1 MSQTTHPTDSAR
13 TVLARPA
20 TAAQLASA
28 PPRPRRCTDVPHNA
42 WYAVATTDE
51 VGRTPLPRQVLGTRV
66 VVYRTEQGTAVALE
80 DRCAHRPVPLSAGR
94 LEGDDIVAAYTGFR
108 YGPDGRCVSVP
119 TQPHVPIG
127 AHVRAFPVHEDG
139 SFVWIWCGDP
149 GLARLRPAPQA
160 PWLRDPGWVSFG
172 TSWTTQA
179 SVRLLLENFADITHV
194 AHVHPDIAPP
204 ALVEGVM
211 PPLEVTVTETG
222 MSFARQYP
230 PARLPAWQAP
240 LLGIDAEDEHPQREE
255 GEFRSPGLWVDRW
268 HVDTDEGRHSFVFT
282 HALTPV
288 DETSTRHV
296 WRVSRNF
303 ADSPAATGTLTRL
316 MESYYRA
323 VQEAL
328 EQMQRIVTEDG
339 ARVDVL
345 VAADAA
351 AVQVR
356 RVMDRL
362 VADETGAR

>member
-1 MSQTTHPTDSAR
+1 MSQARTILSHPT
-13 TVLARPA
+13 
-20 TAAQLASA
+20 TASHAV
-28 PPRPRRCTDVPHNA
+28 PRPPARRRCPDVPHNA

-51 VGRTPLPRQVLGTRV
+51 VGRTPLARQVLGHRV
-66 VVYRTEQGTAVALE
+66 VAYRTTAGAAVALE
-80 DRCAHRPVPLSAGR
+80 DRCAHRPVPLSNGR

-108 YGPDGRCVSVP
+108 YGPDGRCVAVP
-119 TQPHVPIG
+119 TQPNVPIG
-127 AHVRAFPVHEDG
+127 ARVRAYPVHDDG

-149 GLARLRPAPQA
+149 GLARLRPAPSA
-160 PWLRDPGWVSFG
+160 PWLQDSDWVTFG
-172 TSWTTQA
+172 SSWTTRA
-179 SVRLLLENFADITHV
+179 SVRLLLDNFADITHV

-204 ALVEGVM
+204 ALVEGTM

-230 PARLPAWQAP
+230 AVRVPAWQAP
-240 LLGIDAEDEHPQREE
+240 LLGIGPEERHPQREE
-255 GEFRSPGLWVDRW
+255 GEFRAPGLWVDRW
-268 HVDTDEGRHSFVFT
+268 HVDTGSGRHSFVFT

-303 ADSPAATGTLTRL
+303 AGTPAATGTLTPL
-316 MESYYRA
+316 MDSYYRA

-328 EQMQRIVTEDG
+328 EQMQRIVTDDG
-339 ARVDVL
+339 PRPDVL